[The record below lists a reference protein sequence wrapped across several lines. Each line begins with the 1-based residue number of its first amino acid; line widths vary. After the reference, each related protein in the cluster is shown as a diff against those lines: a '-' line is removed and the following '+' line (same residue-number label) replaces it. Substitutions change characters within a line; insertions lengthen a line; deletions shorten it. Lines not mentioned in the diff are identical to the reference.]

1 MTTDRYIWGLSEISS
16 EALGKLVKLVKV
28 ESVET
33 ISAYRLRV
41 RFDRAMNKNNAL
53 VNTAYYTITP
63 TSPGGVTPYI
73 SEVLLPDVVYP
84 TYVDLITSEMTGGLN
99 YEVEVSPS
107 GPTATNN
114 LRVDEYYNMK
124 TFVSIAINPTI
135 KHVEVISDTRID
147 VVFTENMKYNSSIID
162 KERYSIDNG
171 LSILSV
177 LEMDVDRVKLVTTQQ
192 IPGVLYTLTIA

>member
-1 MTTDRYIWGLSEISS
+1 MTTDRYIWGLSETSS

-107 GPTATNN
+107 GPTDTNN

-147 VVFTENMKYNSSIID
+147 VVFTENMKYNNAIIN

>member
-33 ISAYRLRV
+33 ISTYRLRV

-99 YEVEVSPS
+99 YKVEVSPS
-107 GPTATNN
+107 GPTDTNN

>member
-107 GPTATNN
+107 GPTDTNN

>member
-1 MTTDRYIWGLSEISS
+1 MTTDRYIWGLSETSS

-99 YEVEVSPS
+99 YEVEVSAS
-107 GPTATNN
+107 GPTDTNN

-147 VVFTENMKYNSSIID
+147 VVFTENMKYNNSIID

>member
-1 MTTDRYIWGLSEISS
+1 MTTDRYIWGLSETSS

-41 RFDRAMNKNNAL
+41 HFDRAMNKNNAL

-107 GPTATNN
+107 GPTDTNN
-114 LRVDEYYNMK
+114 LRVDEYYNVK

-147 VVFTENMKYNSSIID
+147 VVFTENMKYNNSIID

-171 LSILSV
+171 LNILSV